1 MQRTVIDWVEE
12 AAKRYPNKKAIVCDE
27 QYITYEELVIRTKRI
42 ATNIIK
48 KGIEK
53 KPIPILI
60 DRNIDSIIAFFAV
73 IYSGNYYVPI
83 DSTLP
88 YKRIETILNTLNQYK
103 VIIKTTEKVPNELQD
118 TFSISELDI
127 GEIDFNKIATIQEKV
142 IDTDPLYIIFT
153 SGSTGVPKGVIVSHH
168 SVIDLIDN
176 FVYEFGF
183 DEKNIFGNQA
193 PFDFDVSVK
202 DIYSTIKTAGTM
214 VIIPK
219 IMFITPKKIVDYLN
233 TNHVNTIIWAVSAL
247 RIIENFKVFK
257 NNKPHYL
264 RNIMFSGEVMPV
276 KVLNYWKEYIPEAV
290 YVNLYGPTEITC
302 NCTFYIVD
310 KEYKDDESIPIGK
323 AFKNT
328 EIILL
333 NENNEKCAMEEA
345 GEICVRGSSLALGY
359 FGNTIKT
366 KEAFCIN
373 PLNENY
379 EEKIYR
385 TGDIGKYD
393 KKGNLYFLARKDDQ
407 IKHMGHRIELGE
419 IEGVVNAIENVDMAC
434 CIYHSKEEKI
444 YLFYQSEKECTKEI
458 LNYLSTKLPKYMFP
472 NVLIYVEKIPL
483 SKHGKIDRVYLKEK
497 YM

>member
-1 MQRTVIDWVEE
+1 M
-12 AAKRYPNKKAIVCDE
+12 
-27 QYITYEELVIRTKRI
+27 
-42 ATNIIK
+42 
-48 KGIEK
+48 
-53 KPIPILI
+53 
-60 DRNIDSIIAFFAV
+60 
-73 IYSGNYYVPI
+73 
-83 DSTLP
+83 
-88 YKRIETILNTLNQYK
+88 
-103 VIIKTTEKVPNELQD
+103 
-118 TFSISELDI
+118 
-127 GEIDFNKIATIQEKV
+127 
-142 IDTDPLYIIFT
+142 
-153 SGSTGVPKGVIVSHH
+153 
-168 SVIDLIDN
+168 
-176 FVYEFGF
+176 
-183 DEKNIFGNQA
+183 
-193 PFDFDVSVK
+193 
-202 DIYSTIKTAGTM
+202 
-214 VIIPK
+214 
-219 IMFITPKKIVDYLN
+219 
-233 TNHVNTIIWAVSAL
+233 
-247 RIIENFKVFK
+247 
-257 NNKPHYL
+257 
-264 RNIMFSGEVMPV
+264 
-276 KVLNYWKEYIPEAV
+276 
-290 YVNLYGPTEITC
+290 
-302 NCTFYIVD
+302 D